1 MEEKINQIKSSLL
14 DDIKAINNLQE
25 LADLKSKYL
34 GKNGFITELTSNMR
48 ELSVEE
54 KKKLGML
61 VNEIRS
67 FSTSLITE
75 KEEEIKN
82 KVLQEKLKRRIK
94 ERIEKGRER
103 GGSHNNIIKRE
114 KRKAHLRII

>member
-82 KVLQEKLKRRIK
+82 KVLQEK
-94 ERIEKGRER
+94 
-103 GGSHNNIIKRE
+103 
-114 KRKAHLRII
+114 